1 MRTLR
6 TVLLTALAV
15 VLCLSAC
22 RQKDKIIPRATMTDI
37 YAELFLADQWLA
49 DQGGDLYMAMDTM
62 RFYEPI
68 FNKYGYT
75 TLDFRNSANYY
86 LQDARRFARI
96 LQRAS
101 IQLEERA
108 KHLERISEDMEKSQN
123 EIERLKYSAHMPPD
137 LSEVPQ
143 KAFYERIP
151 GVYICLVQ
159 DEWGAWVP
167 SRE

>member
-6 TVLLTALAV
+6 TAVAAALALI
-15 VLCLSAC
+15 LCLSAC

-37 YAELFLADQWLA
+37 YADLFLADQWLLE
-49 DQGGDLYMAMDTM
+49 QGTETFRMTDTM

-68 FNKYGYT
+68 FRKYGYT

-101 IQLEERA
+101 SQLEERA
-108 KHLERISEDMEKSQN
+108 KELERLSEDIETSRN
-123 EIERLKYSAHMPPD
+123 EILRLMQAAPKPMLFYDEAFFERATFFQVKM
-137 LSEVPQ
+137 
-143 KAFYERIP
+143 
-151 GVYICLVQ
+151 VQ
-159 DEWGAWVP
+159 DEWGAWMP
-167 SRE
+167 ELP

>member
-6 TVLLTALAV
+6 TVVAAALALI
-15 VLCLSAC
+15 LCLSAC

-37 YAELFLADQWLA
+37 YAELFLADQWLMG
-49 DQGGDLYMAMDTM
+49 QRELFMEVDTM

-101 IQLEERA
+101 VQLEEKA
-108 KHLERISEDMEKSQN
+108 KHLERLSDSMEALQN
-123 EIERLKYSAHMPPD
+123 EITRLMQAAPKPTVFYDETFFERATPFHVKM
-137 LSEVPQ
+137 
-143 KAFYERIP
+143 ER
-151 GVYICLVQ
+151 
-159 DEWGAWVP
+159 DEWGVWMP
-167 SRE
+167 ELP

>member
-6 TVLLTALAV
+6 TAVAAALALI
-15 VLCLSAC
+15 LCLSAC

-37 YAELFLADQWLA
+37 YAELFLADQWLI
-49 DQGGDLYMAMDTM
+49 DQGIETSRMVDTM

-68 FNKYGYT
+68 FRKYGYT

-101 IQLEERA
+101 VQLEERA
-108 KHLERISEDMEKSQN
+108 KQLERLSEDIETSRN
-123 EIERLKYSAHMPPD
+123 EILRLMQAAPKPMVFYDETFFERASGFQVKM
-137 LSEVPQ
+137 
-143 KAFYERIP
+143 ER
-151 GVYICLVQ
+151 
-159 DEWGAWVP
+159 DEWGVWMP
-167 SRE
+167 ELP